1 MTKILKIMKD
11 EKFKYKYSGVI
22 MAYLFLV
29 LFMIFIGIFDA
40 SFFTGRN
47 LSNVIYTA
55 FPLVMVSFGQTICLL
70 THGIDISLGMILSLC
85 NCVCIVLMKPDEP
98 MGWLTGV
105 VAALVTGMI
114 CGLING
120 ILIGWFRLAALIV
133 TLSMATVYGGI
144 ALYLLPMPGGT
155 VHKGFAKFLRG
166 KLGGI
171 PVVFFLLLI
180 VLVIVRVLLNDT
192 PLGRKIRAV
201 GGNYA
206 AAYATGIDTVK
217 TKIIAHVLAGLLSAV
232 GGIFLA
238 AYMYSGDPTIG
249 SSYSLRAIASSIIGG
264 AVFSGAVGDVLGTLA
279 GVIILTLINNMLNLL
294 GISSY
299 FQFLLQGIIIIA
311 ALALGSLKNM
321 SR

>member
-1 MTKILKIMKD
+1 MTKVLKLMKE

-29 LFMIFIGIFDA
+29 LFMVFIGMFDD

-70 THGIDISLGMILSLC
+70 THGIDISLGMILSLS

-98 MGWLTGV
+98 LGWVTGV
-105 VAALVTGMI
+105 AAALVTGMV

-120 ILIGWFRLAALIV
+120 ILIGRFRLAALIV
-133 TLSMATVYGGI
+133 TLSMSTVYGGI
-144 ALYLLPMPGGT
+144 ALYLLPMPGGSI
-155 VHKGFAKFLRG
+155 HKGFAKFLRG
-166 KLGGI
+166 KLCGI

-180 VLVIVRVLLNDT
+180 VLVIVRAVLNQT

-206 AAYATGIDTVK
+206 AAYATGIDAVR
-217 TKIIAHVLAGLLSAV
+217 TKIIAHMLAGLLSAV
-232 GGIFLA
+232 GGVFLA

-249 SSYSLRAIASSIIGG
+249 SSYSLRAISSSIIGG

-279 GVIILTLINNMLNLL
+279 GVVILTLINNMLNLL

-311 ALALGSLKNM
+311 ALALGSLKNVN
-321 SR
+321 R

>member
-1 MTKILKIMKD
+1 MTKFMKMMRKD
-11 EKFKYKYSGVI
+11 KFKFRYSGVI

-29 LFMIFIGIFDA
+29 LFMVFIGMFDR

-98 MGWLTGV
+98 MGWVTGV
-105 VAALVTGMI
+105 AAALVTGMV

-120 ILIGWFRLAALIV
+120 ILIGKFRLAALIV

-144 ALYLLPMPGGT
+144 ALYLLPMPGGN
-155 VHKGFAKFLRG
+155 VHRGFAKFLRG
-166 KLGGI
+166 KISGI

-180 VLVIVRVLLNDT
+180 VMAVVRAVLNDT

-201 GGNYA
+201 GGNYQ
-206 AAYATGIDTVK
+206 AAYATGIDAVK
-217 TKIIAHVLAGLLSAV
+217 TKIVAHMMAGLLSAV
-232 GGIFLA
+232 GGVFLA

-279 GVIILTLINNMLNLL
+279 GVVILTLINNMLNLL

-311 ALALGSLKNM
+311 ALALGSLKNVN
-321 SR
+321 R